1 MPAGPFFEHRDSK
14 GRPSAS
20 SQMKD
25 IQMLRNI
32 VFAAGLVL
40 LPAAVMAQGQG
51 QPNGLPE
58 APSMRSELAPRFKE
72 YVITQ
77 RPTSFTYAQPLAV
90 GTVLPQQ
97 GVVYREVPAEYGV
110 SNYRYTVVND
120 RAVLVE
126 PSTRRVIQ
134 IIE

>member
-1 MPAGPFFEHRDSK
+1 
-14 GRPSAS
+14 
-20 SQMKD
+20 
-25 IQMLRNI
+25 MLRKI

-40 LPAAVMAQGQG
+40 LPVTAMAQGQG

-58 APSMRSELAPRFKE
+58 PPSMRSELTPRFKE

-77 RPTSFTYAQPLAV
+77 RPTSFTYVQPLAV
-90 GTVLPQQ
+90 GTVLPEQ

-110 SNYRYTVVND
+110 SGYRYTVVND

-126 PSTRRVIQ
+126 PNTRRVIQ

>member
-1 MPAGPFFEHRDSK
+1 
-14 GRPSAS
+14 
-20 SQMKD
+20 
-25 IQMLRNI
+25 MLRNAI
-32 VFAAGLVL
+32 FAAGLVL
-40 LPAAVMAQGQG
+40 LPAAAFAQNQG

-58 APSMRSELAPRFKE
+58 PPSMRSEMMPRFKE
-72 YVITQ
+72 YVLTQ
-77 RPTSFTYAQPLAV
+77 RPTSFTYSQPVAV

-97 GVVYREVPAEYGV
+97 GVVYSEVPAEYGV
-110 SNYRYTVVND
+110 SGYRYTVVNN

>member
-1 MPAGPFFEHRDSK
+1 
-14 GRPSAS
+14 
-20 SQMKD
+20 
-25 IQMLRNI
+25 MLVRNF
-32 VFAAGLVL
+32 VLAAGLVL
-40 LPAAVMAQGQG
+40 LPAAAIAQGQG

-58 APSMRSELAPRFKE
+58 APSMRSELTPRFKE

-77 RPTSFTYAQPLAV
+77 RPTSFTYAQPLTV
-90 GTVLPQQ
+90 GMVLPQQ

-110 SNYRYTVVND
+110 SGYRYTVVND

-126 PSTRRVIQ
+126 PNSRRVVQ